1 MMEMLAVLQEFQS
14 KLLIFGSADVPTLTC
29 LHSERKASKSSARSA
44 AFQKEKETLFAAA
57 RKKAEDTVRQ
67 GMESL

>member
-14 KLLIFGSADVPTLTC
+14 KPLTVGFTDVPTLTR
-29 LHSERKASKSSARSA
+29 LHSERKASKSSARSL
-44 AFQKEKETLFAAA
+44 AFQREKDALFAAA
-57 RKKAEDTVRQ
+57 RKKAEDAVRQ